1 MQRQNNGINYRE
13 DNRRKT
19 HRIFRASLPLLLPGR
34 QESAKLVYR
43 CCERPNFVFVSTL
56 PLSVGAPRWYILR
69 RVLVKWRPHRQCQQ
83 RQQHQHH
90 SSLLRYSTFR
100 ECVLQV
106 TREFVTWPMHHL
118 SRARVGPFHFIVSE

>member
-43 CCERPNFVFVSTL
+43 CCERPNFVFVRIYTPSML
-56 PLSVGAPRWYILR
+56 YLSV
-69 RVLVKWRPHRQCQQ
+69 HRGGTY
-83 RQQHQHH
+83 
-90 SSLLRYSTFR
+90 SDASL
-100 ECVLQV
+100 
-106 TREFVTWPMHHL
+106 
-118 SRARVGPFHFIVSE
+118 